1 MGCFPAVPSLALSRT
16 LPSSAPA
23 VTSPPIGS
31 VDPQSL
37 PPLPQLILMCPRCL
51 PGHGPLSHAF
61 MHYWWWWFCFVGE
74 ST

>member
-37 PPLPQLILMCPRCL
+37 PPLPQLDERISMPICIKDAILAKLVM
-51 PGHGPLSHAF
+51 
-61 MHYWWWWFCFVGE
+61 V
-74 ST
+74 